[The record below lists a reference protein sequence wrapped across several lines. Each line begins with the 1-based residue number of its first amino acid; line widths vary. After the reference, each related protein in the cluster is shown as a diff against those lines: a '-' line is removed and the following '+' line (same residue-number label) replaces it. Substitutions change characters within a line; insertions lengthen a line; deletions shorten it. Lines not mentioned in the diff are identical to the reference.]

1 MKITINVEEIIML
14 QAISQRLYSKYFDVF
29 QKELR
34 QGGSTLI
41 YNEKKYNI
49 DFMDTSED
57 DSVVI
62 FACEVSDPSKRYEFT
77 FTRG

>member
-14 QAISQRLYSKYFDVF
+14 HMISQRLYSEYFDAF

-34 QGGSTLI
+34 RGGSTLT

-57 DSVVI
+57 DTVVI

-77 FTRG
+77 FTGG

>member
-1 MKITINVEEIIML
+1 M
-14 QAISQRLYSKYFDVF
+14 ISQRLYSEYFDAF
-29 QKELR
+29 QKELCR
-34 QGGSTLI
+34 GGSTLT

-57 DSVVI
+57 DTVVI
-62 FACEVSDPSKRYEFT
+62 FACDVSDPSKRYEFT

>member
-1 MKITINVEEIIML
+1 M
-14 QAISQRLYSKYFDVF
+14 ISQRLYSEYFDAF

-34 QGGSTLI
+34 RGGSTLT

-57 DSVVI
+57 DTVVI
-62 FACEVSDPSKRYEFT
+62 FACEVSDTSKRYEFT

>member
-14 QAISQRLYSKYFDVF
+14 HMISQRLYSEYFDAF

-34 QGGSTLI
+34 RGGSTLT

-49 DFMDTSED
+49 DFMDTSKD
-57 DSVVI
+57 DTVVV
-62 FACEVSDPSKRYEFT
+62 FACDVSDPSKRYEFT

>member
-1 MKITINVEEIIML
+1 ML
-14 QAISQRLYSKYFDVF
+14 QAIFQRLYSGYFDVF

-34 QGGSTLI
+34 RGGSTLI

-57 DSVVI
+57 DTVVI
-62 FACEVSDPSKRYEFT
+62 FACEHDDPSKRYEFT

>member
-1 MKITINVEEIIML
+1 ML
-14 QAISQRLYSKYFDVF
+14 HAISQRLYSEYFDAF

-34 QGGSTLI
+34 RGGSTLS

-57 DSVVI
+57 DTVVI
-62 FACEVSDPSKRYEFT
+62 FACDVSDPSKRYEFT
-77 FTRG
+77 FIRG